1 MIYKE
6 LNSLN
11 RKINIVYLLVIFLIA
26 LVTRTAIID
35 YIDGSTFRDVK
46 SGKVKLYCDTGR
58 GHLII
63 DPNKI
68 TAYIDGVFYFNNGYA
83 TKCELIR

>member
-1 MIYKE
+1 MIFKE

-11 RKINIVYLLVIFLIA
+11 RKLNIIYLLIILLVA
-26 LVTRTAIID
+26 LVGRSAVIT
-35 YIDGSTFRDVK
+35 YIEGSTHRDVK
-46 SGKVKLYCDTGR
+46 SGKAKLYCDTGK

>member
-1 MIYKE
+1 MLFKE

-11 RKINIVYLLVIFLIA
+11 RKLNIIYLLIIL
-26 LVTRTAIID
+26 LVVLAGRTAVIN
-35 YIDGSTFRDVK
+35 YTDGSTFRDVK

>member
-1 MIYKE
+1 MIFKE

-11 RKINIVYLLVIFLIA
+11 RKLNIIYLLIILLVA
-26 LVTRTAIID
+26 LVGRLVVIT
-35 YIDGSTFRDVK
+35 YIEGSTYRDIK
-46 SGKVKLYCDTGR
+46 TGKAKLYCDTGR
-58 GHLII
+58 GRLII

>member
-11 RKINIVYLLVIFLIA
+11 RKINIIYLLIILLVLLVGRSAVI
-26 LVTRTAIID
+26 T
-35 YIDGSTFRDVK
+35 YIEGSTYRDVK

-68 TAYIDGVFYFNNGYA
+68 TAYIDGVFYFNNRYA

>member
-1 MIYKE
+1 MIFKE

-11 RKINIVYLLVIFLIA
+11 RKINMVYLLIILLIA
-26 LVTRTAIID
+26 LAGRIAVINYT
-35 YIDGSTFRDVK
+35 DGSTFREVK

-58 GHLII
+58 GRLII
-63 DPNKI
+63 DPAKI

>member
-1 MIYKE
+1 MIFKE

-11 RKINIVYLLVIFLIA
+11 RKLNIIYLLIILLVA
-26 LVTRTAIID
+26 LVGRSVVIT
-35 YIDGSTFRDVK
+35 YIEGSTHRDVK
-46 SGKVKLYCDTGR
+46 SGKAKLYCDTGK
-58 GHLII
+58 GQLII

>member
-1 MIYKE
+1 MVLKE
-6 LNSLN
+6 LSTLN
-11 RKINIVYLLVIFLIA
+11 RKITMIYFLFILLIA
-26 LVTRTAIID
+26 LAGITAVIN
-35 YIDGSTFRDVK
+35 YTDGKTLREAK